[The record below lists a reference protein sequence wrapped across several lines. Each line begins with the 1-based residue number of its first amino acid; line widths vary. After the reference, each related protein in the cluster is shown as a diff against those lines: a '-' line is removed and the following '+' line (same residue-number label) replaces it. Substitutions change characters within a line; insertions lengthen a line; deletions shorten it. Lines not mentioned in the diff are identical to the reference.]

1 MLPGRVLA
9 AAVAAV
15 LLAGA
20 PPASARPAPAGHAR
34 CSVVRTVTVLGW
46 TAGADGIYRVTAQYR
61 PYALTVVFPYEL
73 SSSSLASASRR

>member
-1 MLPGRVLA
+1 M
-9 AAVAAV
+9 
-15 LLAGA
+15 
-20 PPASARPAPAGHAR
+20 
-34 CSVVRTVTVLGW
+34 LGW